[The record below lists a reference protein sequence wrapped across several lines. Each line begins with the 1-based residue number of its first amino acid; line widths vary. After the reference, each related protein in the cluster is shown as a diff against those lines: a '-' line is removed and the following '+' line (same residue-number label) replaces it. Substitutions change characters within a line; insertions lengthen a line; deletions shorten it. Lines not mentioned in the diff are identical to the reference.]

1 VTDAT
6 ELLLA
11 RPSGTRRKAGR
22 VLTYRTAA
30 LLSLLFPPAGIPA
43 IAYSLRASSLVRR
56 DRREEARLAGQ
67 RARDW
72 AWISVGVGLTAYTV
86 AFLVWLVEGH
96 GGGVRKAF
104 FAGKLLWSGDTW
116 HSLLKG
122 FWINVQVFVYAE
134 IIVLVWAL
142 LVAVIRL
149 LPGRA
154 CAPIRWLATAYVDVF
169 RGVPSLLVILL
180 VGLGMPQG
188 KVPILRDFS
197 DIQMCV
203 FALSLTYGAY
213 VSEVYRAGI
222 ESVHWSQA
230 AAARSL
236 GLSYFQT
243 LRHVVVPQA
252 LRRIGPPLLNDFI
265 GLQKDTAL
273 ISIIGVLDALNRARF
288 ANNSAGSLTAYSMAA
303 LLFLAVTIPFT
314 RYLDYILRR
323 QKRLLAGQS

>member
-1 VTDAT
+1 V
-6 ELLLA
+6 
-11 RPSGTRRKAGR
+11 
-22 VLTYRTAA
+22 
-30 LLSLLFPPAGIPA
+30 
-43 IAYSLRASSLVRR
+43 
-56 DRREEARLAGQ
+56 
-67 RARDW
+67 
-72 AWISVGVGLTAYTV
+72 
-86 AFLVWLVEGH
+86 
-96 GGGVRKAF
+96 
-104 FAGKLLWSGDTW
+104 FA
-116 HSLLKG
+116 
-122 FWINVQVFVYAE
+122 YAE
-134 IIVLVWAL
+134 TIVLVWAL
-142 LVAVIRL
+142 LVAVVRL

-154 CAPIRWLATAYVDVF
+154 CAPVRWLATAYVDVF
-169 RGVPSLLVILL
+169 RGIPSLLVILL
-180 VGLGMPQG
+180 VGLGLPQAR
-188 KVPILRDFS
+188 VPIVRDFS

-203 FALSLTYGAY
+203 LALSLTYGAY

-273 ISIIGVLDALNRARF
+273 ISVIGVLDVLNRARF
-288 ANNSAGSLTAYSMAA
+288 ANNAAGSLTAYSMAA

-323 QKRLLAGQS
+323 QKRLLAGQ

>member
-1 VTDAT
+1 M
-6 ELLLA
+6 
-11 RPSGTRRKAGR
+11 
-22 VLTYRTAA
+22 LTYRAA
-30 LLSLLFPPAGIPA
+30 AVLSLLFPPTGVPA
-43 IAYSLRASSLVRR
+43 VVYSLRASSLARERR
-56 DRREEARLAGQ
+56 LEEARLAGQ

-72 AWISVGVGLTAYTV
+72 AWISVGVGLSVYV
-86 AFLVWLVEGH
+86 AGFLAWLVQTNS
-96 GGGVRKAF
+96 GGVRRAF
-104 FAGKLLWSGDTW
+104 FAGRLLWSGDTW

-142 LVAVIRL
+142 IVAVVRL

-154 CAPIRWLATAYVDVF
+154 CTPVRWLATAYVDVF

-180 VGLGMPQG
+180 IGLGLPQA
-188 KVPILRDFS
+188 KVPIVRDFS

-203 FALSLTYGAY
+203 LALSLTYGAY

-222 ESVHWSQA
+222 DSVHWSQA

-236 GLSYFQT
+236 GLTYFQT

-273 ISIIGVLDALNRARF
+273 ISIIGVLDVLNRARF
-288 ANNSAGSLTAYSMAA
+288 ANNAAGSLTAYSMAA
-303 LLFLAVTIPFT
+303 MLFLAVTIPFT

-323 QKRLLAGQS
+323 QKRLLAGQ

>member
-1 VTDAT
+1 MT
-6 ELLLA
+6 ELLIA
-11 RPSGTRRKAGR
+11 KPAGNRRRAGR
-22 VLTYRTAA
+22 VLTFRAAAIAA
-30 LLSLLFPPAGIPA
+30 LVFPPTGVVALVH
-43 IAYSLRASSLVRR
+43 SLRASSLVRQQR
-56 DRREEARLAGQ
+56 LEDARVAGQ

-72 AWISVGVGLTAYTV
+72 AWISVGVGMSVYAI
-86 AFLVWLVEGH
+86 AFLGWLVQTNS
-96 GGGVRKAF
+96 GGVRKAF
-104 FAGKLLWSGDTW
+104 FAGRLLWSHDTW

-122 FWINVQVFVYAE
+122 FWINVQVFAYAE
-134 IIVLVWAL
+134 VIVLVWAL

-154 CAPIRWLATAYVDVF
+154 CAPVRWLATAYVDVF
-169 RGVPSLLVILL
+169 RGIPSLLVILL
-180 VGLGMPQG
+180 IGLGLPQA
-188 KVPILRDFS
+188 KVPIVRNFS

-203 FALSLTYGAY
+203 LALTLTYGAY

-222 ESVHWSQA
+222 ESVHWSQT

-236 GLSYFQT
+236 GLTHFQT

-273 ISIIGVLDALNRARF
+273 INIIGVLEVVNRARF
-288 ANNSAGSLTAYSMAA
+288 ANGAAGSLTAYSMAA
-303 LLFLAVTIPFT
+303 LLFLVVTIPFT

-323 QKRLLAGQS
+323 QKRLLAGVQ